1 MWAVSIKDKIIES
14 IIAWLNVGFN
24 QRCWIDH
31 YCLNCVILSCHHHN
45 HDHGDFDDHH
55 HIKLSSWWWSAR
67 VGSGPSETK
76 QWADMIA
83 KPKQAAVVWHRWI
96 DCCRLDLDGDED
108 DHRDD
113 GEDED
118 GELDEDGRYDRQAE
132 TVVWH
137 RSAFTLIVVM
147 VMMVV
152 AGVNICGR
160 CEYLSKKLMDFLKSA

>member
-1 MWAVSIKDKIIES
+1 M
-14 IIAWLNVGFN
+14 
-24 QRCWIDH
+24 
-31 YCLNCVILSCHHHN
+31 
-45 HDHGDFDDHH
+45 
-55 HIKLSSWWWSAR
+55 
-67 VGSGPSETK
+67 GSGPSETK

-83 KPKQAAVVWHRWI
+83 KPKQAAVVWHRWK

-147 VMMVV
+147 VMTVV

-160 CEYLSKKLMDFLKSA
+160 CEYLSKKLMDFLKSAPTQRTKFDK